1 MRQMP
6 GALSTN
12 GCGRPLLP
20 RHGHAPAQ
28 QNWKELHFMTG
39 GAGGET
45 GWVAAAP
52 ETSLFW
58 AKNNDFGK
66 CSSGEGHSSY
76 WVSLSYRAETAP
88 WIDDALPDQRFDCAQ
103 IPWRQASG
111 PVRPA
116 LLQEMPSPADLPA
129 RLSWV
134 ALPVHLGI
142 HF

>member
-1 MRQMP
+1 
-6 GALSTN
+6 
-12 GCGRPLLP
+12 
-20 RHGHAPAQ
+20 
-28 QNWKELHFMTG
+28 MTG

-52 ETSLFW
+52 EKSLFW